1 VTPVHK
7 KGSIADVGN
16 YQPVSLT
23 SVISKVME
31 KALLTP
37 MTDNGFISDCQHGFV
52 PGRSCTTQL
61 LEVLDTCKCIKWTEI
76 LDRGGNID
84 VVYQDLAKAFDS
96 SPIATEV
103 SLTA

>member
-1 VTPVHK
+1 M
-7 KGSIADVGN
+7 
-16 YQPVSLT
+16 YY
-23 SVISKVME
+23 
-31 KALLTP
+31 
-37 MTDNGFISDCQHGFV
+37 
-52 PGRSCTTQL
+52 TTQL